1 MNKKTDL
8 AGYKATVSRVR
19 TLLLRERVLAGT
31 LNTQT
36 VGNAKRFT
44 LTDKEGGKTR
54 CLYVPVSMEAEV
66 RRLVGNWRELRGLL
80 LEMSEW
86 SRKELKERI
95 AGARAG
101 RGGRRAAPAADPGG
115 TRRGAS
121 PRKGCSPGS
130 ASSAAT

>member
-31 LNTQT
+31 LNTQA

-101 RGGRRAAPAADPGG
+101 RGGRGAAPAAGQGG
-115 TRRGAS
+115 TRRAAS
-121 PRKGCSPGS
+121 RRKG
-130 ASSAAT
+130 